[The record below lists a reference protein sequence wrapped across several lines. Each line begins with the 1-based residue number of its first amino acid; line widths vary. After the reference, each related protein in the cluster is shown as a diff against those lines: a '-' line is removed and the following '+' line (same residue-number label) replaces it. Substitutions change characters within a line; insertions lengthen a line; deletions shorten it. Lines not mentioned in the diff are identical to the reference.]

1 MPKCNDYHVYQLLPF
16 VVTNHQ
22 IILALLIKIW
32 QRKKHTLC
40 EQGKARICC
49 SLLQNN
55 SKIIQQEKLIYLLL
69 TINILLIKRKHYSH
83 LEVTFAYPKNM
94 IEKQNHNQE
103 VKNDKQ

>member
-1 MPKCNDYHVYQLLPF
+1 MR
-16 VVTNHQ
+16 
-22 IILALLIKIW
+22 A
-32 QRKKHTLC
+32 RKSQDL
-40 EQGKARICC
+40 CC